1 MTSAFPIK
9 RLASVT
15 LGKMVQPDSKAA
27 SNIFAPY
34 LRAAHVQPR
43 GQVIELPDQRMWF
56 SRLELSALDLRQGDV
71 VVVEGG
77 AGYGR
82 SAVLH
87 DDLPGWGFQNSIVRL
102 RPAAG
107 VADGRFLDYALQDAL
122 TDGRIDLVTSTAT
135 LPHFTADKVSK
146 FEVPSPPLDEQ
157 RAIADYLDRET
168 AQIDAL
174 VAKQEEFKAKLT
186 ELRIALISD
195 AVIRGLDPDTP
206 FKPSGADWFDVVP
219 SHWRVERLKNSILDA
234 QTGVWGND
242 PIGDG
247 ADVLCVRVA
256 DFDRPL
262 LRVGNAETMRAVSS
276 KDARPRL
283 LRPGD
288 LLLEKSGGTPLN
300 PVGFVAMYEDGKG
313 PAVTSNFITRL
324 RLKDGQDPRYWLY
337 AHATSYGTRL
347 TARSVKQT
355 TGIQNLDQ
363 SSYFNEL
370 FPYPPIEEQREIAA
384 YLDEQ
389 TSRIDTLIAKA
400 EEHIALAKERRAA
413 LITAAVTGQLDVRTS
428 RKAG

>member
-1 MTSAFPIK
+1 M
-9 RLASVT
+9 
-15 LGKMVQPDSKAA
+15 
-27 SNIFAPY
+27 
-34 LRAAHVQPR
+34 
-43 GQVIELPDQRMWF
+43 
-56 SRLELSALDLRQGDV
+56 ALDLP
-71 VVVEGG
+71 
-77 AGYGR
+77 
-82 SAVLH
+82 
-87 DDLPGWGFQNSIVRL
+87 LPPI
-102 RPAAG
+102 
-107 VADGRFLDYALQDAL
+107 
-122 TDGRIDLVTSTAT
+122 
-135 LPHFTADKVSK
+135 
-146 FEVPSPPLDEQ
+146 DEQ
-157 RAIADYLDRET
+157 RAIADYLDQET
-168 AQIDAL
+168 VQIDAL

-186 ELRIALISD
+186 ERRIALISD
-195 AVIRGLDPDTP
+195 AVVRGLDPDTP

-219 SHWRVERLKNSILDA
+219 SHWRVERLKNSILNA

-247 ADVLCVRVA
+247 SDVLCVRVA

-300 PVGFVAMYEDGKG
+300 PVGFVAMYEDEKG

-324 RLKDGQDPRYWLY
+324 RLQDGQDPRYWLY

-363 SSYFNEL
+363 ASYFNEL

-400 EEHIALAKERRAA
+400 EEHIALAQERRAA
-413 LITAAVTGQLDVRTS
+413 LITAAVTGQFDVRTA